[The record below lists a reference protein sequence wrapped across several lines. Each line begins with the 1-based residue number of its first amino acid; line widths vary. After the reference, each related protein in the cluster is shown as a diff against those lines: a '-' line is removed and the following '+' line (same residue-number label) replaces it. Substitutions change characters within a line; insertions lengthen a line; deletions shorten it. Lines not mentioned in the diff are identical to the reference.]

1 MLVFLFFEDFWRRL
15 FHLEKNAPAAETKAE
30 EVKTEAAEAAA
41 PAAGEPAPAAHD
53 ISEGLE
59 ENLAKAGLTQ
69 VQTDASLAEPY
80 SYVAVKYPG
89 RPRPVVEGLRRVRND
104 RDWRNRHSPG
114 QNRQSWRRAMVTA
127 TPTPPKAEIGLV
139 LLGLPARPPPF

>member
-1 MLVFLFFEDFWRRL
+1 M
-15 FHLEKNAPAAETKAE
+15 
-30 EVKTEAAEAAA
+30 KTEAAEAAA

-80 SYVAVKYPG
+80 SYTAVKYPG
-89 RPRPVVEGLRRVRND
+89 RPRPVVEAVVEEHLEQVHTD
-104 RDWRNRHSPG
+104 
-114 QNRQSWRRAMVTA
+114 
-127 TPTPPKAEIGLV
+127 PKYMA
-139 LLGLPARPPPF
+139 